1 LRIYFPTILVIII
14 DQASKLWVKNNLPQ
28 WESWNILG
36 SFLRFTHVKNPG
48 IAFGI
53 PVGNFTMIVAILSI
67 IATIFIAYLHW
78 QERNNHPLIVIGL
91 GLILGGAIGNLIDR
105 SSVFFTQHYTG
116 VIDFIDKNTS
126 NLIDLGS
133 GAGFPGLIIAILAKD
148 RKIRIKVKLIEKST
162 KKASFLREIVN
173 YLNLNVE
180 VLNINALTHVKKLE
194 ADLIVARAFKPLKI
208 ILQFLDKN
216 TENWK
221 KVFLFLGKTGQDE
234 LLQASK
240 SWDIKYKQRM
250 SVTSSDSIVIE
261 INKLKK
267 K

>member
-1 LRIYFPTILVIII
+1 MSQSIQIAAFSKFIQVSRETITSLV
-14 DQASKLWVKNNLPQ
+14 KYEN
-28 WESWNILG
+28 
-36 SFLRFTHVKNPG
+36 
-48 IAFGI
+48 
-53 PVGNFTMIVAILSI
+53 
-67 IATIFIAYLHW
+67 YLIKS
-78 QERNNHPLIVIGL
+78 NKTL
-91 GLILGGAIGNLIDR
+91 NLIGKSTINEIWLRHFLD
-105 SSVFFTQHYTG
+105 SSQ
-116 VIDFIDKNTS
+116 VIDFIDKNTGS
-126 NLIDLGS
+126 LIDLGS

-148 RKIRIKVKLIEKST
+148 RKIHLKVKLIEKSP

-180 VLNINALTHVKKLE
+180 VLNINALTHAKKLE

-208 ILQFLDKN
+208 ILRFLDKN
-216 TENWK
+216 TKNWK

-240 SWDIKYKQRM
+240 SWNIKYKQRM
-250 SVTSSDSIVIE
+250 SVTSSDSVVIE